1 MEYKGVIVLKTI
13 LLVSGTMN
21 FGGAE
26 TMVMDILRKLNDD
39 FRFVFLINRKK
50 GTCPEGLFDQEI
62 KALGI
67 PMYYIDAVWDVGLK
81 EYERQF
87 REVVDKIGKVNIVH
101 SHVNSKSGIV
111 CRCAYRCGIERRIV
125 HCHAKI
131 IFDGSL
137 KSRIVNNA
145 ELYLQRRWVK
155 KYATD
160 FWSCSLDA
168 MPSLFTKKQ
177 INSEKARVIHNAI
190 NMERFTS
197 CESNVL
203 RKEFNLSEKDVV
215 IGTVGRIANVKNYRL
230 AADIVK
236 ELWQRGLDFYYVV
249 AGVKQ
254 DFADAQYLFDTL
266 SGDKRFLYIGIR
278 NDIQNVYKD
287 LNLYLGTSKRE
298 GLGLSVVE
306 AQAGGTPCVVSTG
319 FPKLCDMGLGLV
331 DFVDS
336 QDAKLWADR
345 VENMLKTVT
354 VPHKD
359 EIETA
364 VRNSG
369 FDINTETV
377 RIKEYYN
384 CD

>member
-1 MEYKGVIVLKTI
+1 MKTI

-26 TMVMDILRKLNDD
+26 TMVMDILRKLKDD
-39 FRFVFLINRKK
+39 FRFVFLINRNK
-50 GTCPEGLFDQEI
+50 GTKPVGMFDEEI
-62 KALGI
+62 KAMGI
-67 PMYYIDAVWDVGLK
+67 PMYYIDAVWDVGVK

-87 REVVDKIGKVNIVH
+87 KEVVQKIGKVDVVH

-111 CRCAYRCGIERRIV
+111 CRCAQRCGIKRRIV

-137 KSRIVNNA
+137 KSRVVNNA
-145 ELYLQRRWVK
+145 ELFIQRRWIK

-160 FWSCSLDA
+160 FWGCSEDA

-177 INSEKARVIHNAI
+177 INSEKARIIHNAI
-190 NMERFTS
+190 NMEKFTS
-197 CESNVL
+197 CEGGVL
-203 RKEFNLSEKDVV
+203 RKEYNLSKDALV

-236 ELWQRGLDFYYVV
+236 ELWQRNVDCYYVV

-254 DFADAQYLFDTL
+254 DLADAQYLFDTL
-266 SGDKRFLYIGIR
+266 SGDRRFIYIGTR

-287 LNLYLGTSKRE
+287 FSLYLGTSKRE

-306 AQAGGTPCVVSTG
+306 AQAGGTFCVVSSG
-319 FPKLCDMGLGLV
+319 FPKLCDMGLGMV

-336 QDAKLWADR
+336 QDAKMWADR
-345 VENMLKTVT
+345 VENMLSNVT
-354 VPHKD
+354 VPSKND
-359 EIETA
+359 IETA

-377 RIKEYYN
+377 KIKEYYN
-384 CD
+384 FD

>member
-1 MEYKGVIVLKTI
+1 MKTI

-26 TMVMDILRKLNDD
+26 TMVMDILRKLKDD
-39 FRFVFLINRKK
+39 FRFVFLINRNK
-50 GTCPEGLFDQEI
+50 GTKPVGMFDEEI
-62 KALGI
+62 KAMGI
-67 PMYYIDAVWDVGLK
+67 PMYYIDAVWDVGVK

-87 REVVDKIGKVNIVH
+87 KEVVQKIGKVDVVH

-111 CRCAYRCGIERRIV
+111 CRCAQRCGIKRRIV

-137 KSRIVNNA
+137 KSRVVNNA
-145 ELYLQRRWVK
+145 ELFIQRHWIK

-160 FWSCSLDA
+160 FWGCSEDA

-177 INSEKARVIHNAI
+177 INSEKARIIHNAI
-190 NMERFTS
+190 NMEKFTS
-197 CESNVL
+197 CEGGVL
-203 RKEFNLSEKDVV
+203 RKEYNLSKDALV
-215 IGTVGRIANVKNYRL
+215 IGTVGRIAKVKNYRL

-236 ELWQRGLDFYYVV
+236 ELWQRNVDCYYVV

-254 DFADAQYLFDTL
+254 DLADAQYLFDTL
-266 SGDKRFLYIGIR
+266 SGDKRFIYIGTR

-306 AQAGGTPCVVSTG
+306 AQAGGTFCVVSTG
-319 FPKLCDMGLGLV
+319 FPKLCDMGLGMV

-336 QDAKLWADR
+336 QDAKMWADR
-345 VENMLKTVT
+345 VENMLSNVT
-354 VPHKD
+354 VPSKND
-359 EIETA
+359 IETA

-377 RIKEYYN
+377 KIKEYYN
-384 CD
+384 FD

>member
-1 MEYKGVIVLKTI
+1 MKTI

-26 TMVMDILRKLNDD
+26 TMVMDILRKLKDD

-50 GTCPEGLFDQEI
+50 GTEPVGLFDEEI
-62 KALGI
+62 KEMGI
-67 PMYYIDAVWDVGLK
+67 PMYYIDAVWDVGFK

-87 REVVDKIGKVNIVH
+87 KEVVEKIGKVDIVH

-111 CRCAYRCGIERRIV
+111 CRCAYRCGIKRRIV

-137 KSRIVNNA
+137 KSRVVNNA
-145 ELYLQRRWVK
+145 ELYLQRCWIK

-160 FWSCSLDA
+160 FWSCSEDA

-177 INSEKARVIHNAI
+177 IKSERAHVIHNAI

-197 CESNVL
+197 CESGVL
-203 RKEFNLSEKDVV
+203 RKEYNLSENDIV

-230 AADIVK
+230 AADTVK
-236 ELWQRGLDFYYVV
+236 ELWHRGFDFYYVV

-254 DFADAQYLFDTL
+254 DLADAEYLFDTL
-266 SGDKRFLYIGIR
+266 GNDKRFLYIGVR

-306 AQAGGTPCVVSTG
+306 AQAGGTFCVVSSG
-319 FPKLCDMGLGLV
+319 FPKLCDMGLGMV

-336 QDAKLWADR
+336 QDAKMWADR
-345 VENMLKTVT
+345 VENMLSNVT
-354 VPHKD
+354 VPSKND
-359 EIETA
+359 IETA

-377 RIKEYYN
+377 KIKEYYN
-384 CD
+384 FD